1 MPMLELI
8 AAPAVCVPY
17 AQAQQE
23 LTDKFGEAPFGA
35 GVTPDGRLVL
45 GTLNAETGTWTLLV
59 IEPSGQACAIVSGS
73 HWEMRATQPGKPT

>member
-23 LTDKFGEAPFGA
+23 LTDKFGEVPFGA

-45 GTLNAETGTWTLLV
+45 GTLNADGSVELWV
-59 IEPSGQACAIVSGS
+59 MGQQPPV
-73 HWEMRATQPGKPT
+73 MLTVATHAGVES